1 MAFSGGSWG
10 DRQCDRNWKAQRF
23 GLYLIYNNT
32 GMVEDAAGVHH
43 QLHTSTTIS
52 ELRQEFRGS
61 KCRPWSECG
70 LEIGK
75 LIRRLEKYN
84 GEHDYLVVKVDE
96 HGQHIIEDLNCV
108 CLEVLRFN
116 DGQDNINYSGEKT
129 AELLARSISLGLK

>member
-1 MAFSGGSWG
+1 M
-10 DRQCDRNWKAQRF
+10 
-23 GLYLIYNNT
+23 
-32 GMVEDAAGVHH
+32 
-43 QLHTSTTIS
+43 
-52 ELRQEFRGS
+52 

-84 GEHDYLVVKVDE
+84 EHDYLVVKVDE